1 MAIRA
6 FILAFSAAIFALPA
20 FAAGDDAG
28 LPQLD
33 FSTWPTQIFWL
44 FVTFLIAYLL
54 MWRVVL
60 PRIGR
65 VLEDRHNRLE
75 DDMERARQ
83 SVYLTDETKQLL
95 EQSLAS
101 ARSDAAALTASSL
114 AEAAGI
120 ADEKNQAANTRLSSR
135 LKAAEDK
142 IMATR
147 EAALADLDKVA
158 SSSAVDVVLRLSGLK
173 VSEADASKAVKAAT
187 AGFAKDGVS

>member
-6 FILAFSAAIFALPA
+6 FILALCAAIFALPA
-20 FAAGDDAG
+20 FAAGGEAG

-33 FSTWPTQIFWL
+33 FTTWPTQIFWL

-83 SVYLTDETKQLL
+83 SVYLTDETKKLL

-101 ARSDAAALTASSL
+101 ARHEAAGLTASSL
-114 AEAAGI
+114 AEAAVT
-120 ADEKNQAANTRLSSR
+120 ADEKNQAADKRLSAR
-135 LKAAEDK
+135 LKAAEDA
-142 IMATR
+142 ILETR
-147 EAALADLDKVA
+147 AAAVADIDAVA

-173 VSEADASKAVKAAT
+173 VSAGDAKKAVKAAT
-187 AGFAKDGVS
+187 IAFAKDGA

>member
-6 FILAFSAAIFALPA
+6 FILAVCASIFALPV
-20 FAAGDDAG
+20 FAAGGDAG

-33 FSTWPTQIFWL
+33 FTTWPTQIFWL

-95 EQSLAS
+95 EESLAS
-101 ARSDAAALTASSL
+101 ARSDAAGLTRSSL
-114 AEAAGI
+114 AEAAI
-120 ADEKNQAANTRLSSR
+120 LADEKNQAADKRLSAR

-142 IMATR
+142 IIATR
-147 EAALADLDKVA
+147 AAALADLDSVA

-173 VSEADASKAVKAAT
+173 VSESDAKKAVKAAT
-187 AGFAKDGVS
+187 AAFANEGAV